1 MDYRLDM
8 FNSVKEY
15 LSNIDENDAILVLMH
30 NKKDGDCFT
39 ALGGDWEI
47 LSSLFSAEGYVNY
60 DKGNNTQ
67 YESIRKAILNTAYN
81 ICMTD
86 DNIKKMFIDG
96 LK

>member
-8 FNSVKEY
+8 FNSVKKY

-47 LSSLFSAEGYVNY
+47 LSSLFSVQFNSISNVSLS
-60 DKGNNTQ
+60 DTRSDNTN
-67 YESIRKAILNTAYN
+67 SKNLIL
-81 ICMTD
+81 
-86 DNIKKMFIDG
+86 
-96 LK
+96 